1 MDRARGFYPQG
12 CRFESCY
19 QYQTTGETNVEAKR
33 DYRLVLILIV
43 SLSLSFTSGCTS
55 LDTRFDRYLPQSSD
69 KSVNTHETKKYV
81 RIVCSPPVM
90 CCVSY
95 EQTENNKKNEVGI
108 CIGM

>member
-1 MDRARGFYPQG
+1 M
-12 CRFESCY
+12 
-19 QYQTTGETNVEAKR
+19 EAKR
-33 DYRLVLILIV
+33 DCRLVPVLIV

-55 LDTRFDRYLPQSSD
+55 LNTGFDRSLPQSCVKYAD
-69 KSVNTHETKKYV
+69 THETKKYV
-81 RIVCSPPVM
+81 NVICKLPAL

>member
-1 MDRARGFYPQG
+1 M
-12 CRFESCY
+12 
-19 QYQTTGETNVEAKR
+19 EAKR
-33 DYRLVLILIV
+33 NCRLVSILIV

-55 LDTRFDRYLPQSSD
+55 LNTGFDRCLPQSCIKYVD
-69 KSVNTHETKKYV
+69 THETKKYV
-81 RIVCSPPVM
+81 NVICKLPAL

>member
-1 MDRARGFYPQG
+1 M
-12 CRFESCY
+12 
-19 QYQTTGETNVEAKR
+19 EAKR
-33 DYRLVLILIV
+33 NCRLVSVLIV
-43 SLSLSFTSGCTS
+43 SLSLSFTSGCAS
-55 LDTRFDRYLPQSSD
+55 LNTGFNRSLPQSSVVPD
-69 KSVNTHETKKYV
+69 STPKTKKYV

>member
-1 MDRARGFYPQG
+1 M
-12 CRFESCY
+12 
-19 QYQTTGETNVEAKR
+19 EAKR
-33 DYRLVLILIV
+33 NCRLVSILIV
-43 SLSLSFTSGCTS
+43 SLSLSFTSGCSSFNTGFNRS
-55 LDTRFDRYLPQSSD
+55 LPQP
-69 KSVNTHETKKYV
+69 SVEPDSTSKTKKYV

>member
-1 MDRARGFYPQG
+1 M
-12 CRFESCY
+12 
-19 QYQTTGETNVEAKR
+19 EAKR
-33 DYRLVLILIV
+33 NRRLVSILTV
-43 SLSLSFTSGCTS
+43 FFSLSFTSGCTS
-55 LDTRFDRYLPQSSD
+55 FNTRFDRSLPQSSV
-69 KSVNTHETKKYV
+69 KSVDTHETKKYV

>member
-1 MDRARGFYPQG
+1 M
-12 CRFESCY
+12 
-19 QYQTTGETNVEAKR
+19 EAKR
-33 DYRLVLILIV
+33 NCRLVSVLIV

-55 LDTRFDRYLPQSSD
+55 LNTRFDRYLPQSSVKPFD
-69 KSVNTHETKKYV
+69 THETKKYV